1 MQLIHAISTAILMA
15 TLTLVGAVANTNDT
29 SIPSTLTITEG
40 PVFSTTSGA
49 TSSISLTI
57 SMTPNANPTPTPDP
71 IANASKS
78 CTPCY
83 CEGET
88 WDQLG
93 YWQLL
98 KDALM
103 NSGVVRVTFV
113 PEGYHVSYP
122 YFSTCRRKS

>member
-1 MQLIHAISTAILMA
+1 MLFMHALATAILMA
-15 TLTLVGAVANTNDT
+15 TLTLVGAVASTSDT

-40 PVFSTTSGA
+40 PVFSTTSA
-49 TSSISLTI
+49 SASSIGVTF
-57 SMTPNANPTPTPDP
+57 SMTPNASPTPNPDP
-71 IANASKS
+71 VSNASKS

-122 YFSTCRRKS
+122 NFSTCRRKS